1 MQNQTIST
9 ILRNASVFDIK
20 NWREVSLNNQ
30 ANFQGL
36 PDSDSVS
43 RLFEAIKLQKINN
56 YLLVGG
62 IAMLN
67 YNYIDG
73 RNTEDIDLVFDEGQI
88 FRIDGLEVISK
99 DQDFCRAK
107 FENIQ
112 IDLLLTKN
120 KVFKYVL
127 QYCGSRTSYADA
139 TDIAIASPK
148 GLIILKLY
156 ALPSLYHKEQF
167 DRATLY
173 ESDITQLLRKYPVT
187 ITEVLKPLKPPVLLD
202 SDLEE
207 VKNIFLDIQSR
218 IDKERD
224 RFSKFI

>member
-1 MQNQTIST
+1 MQSQTIST

-43 RLFEAIKLQKINN
+43 RLFETIKLQKINN

-67 YNYIDG
+67 YIDG

-88 FRIDGLEVISK
+88 SRIDGLEVISK
-99 DQDFCRAK
+99 DQDFCRAQ

-127 QYCGSRTSYADA
+127 QYCGSKTSYADA

-156 ALPSLYHKEQF
+156 ALPSLYRQGQF

-187 ITEVLKPLKPPVLLD
+187 ITEVLKPLKPPVLLG

-218 IDKERD
+218 INKESD
-224 RFSKFI
+224 RFSKFQ

>member
-1 MQNQTIST
+1 
-9 ILRNASVFDIK
+9 
-20 NWREVSLNNQ
+20 
-30 ANFQGL
+30 
-36 PDSDSVS
+36 
-43 RLFEAIKLQKINN
+43 
-56 YLLVGG
+56 
-62 IAMLN
+62 MLN
-67 YNYIDG
+67 YIEG

-88 FRIDGLEVISK
+88 SRVDGLEVISK
-99 DQDFCRAK
+99 DQDFCRAQ

-112 IDLLLTKN
+112 IDLLLTNN

-127 QYCGSRTSYADA
+127 KHCSSRTSYADA
-139 TDIAIASPK
+139 TDIAIASPM

-156 ALPSLYHKEQF
+156 ALPSLYRQGQF

-187 ITEVLKPLKPPVLLD
+187 ITEVLKPLKPPVLLG

-218 IDKERD
+218 INKERD
-224 RFSKFI
+224 RFSKFQ

>member
-1 MQNQTIST
+1 MQRQTIST

-20 NWREVSLNNQ
+20 NWREVSLSNQ
-30 ANFQGL
+30 PSNQNL
-36 PDSDSVS
+36 PDSESVR
-43 RLFEAIKLQKINN
+43 RLFEVIKLQKIGD

-67 YNYIDG
+67 YIEG

-88 FRIDGLEVISK
+88 SRVNGLEVISK
-99 DQDFCRAK
+99 DQDFCRAQ

-112 IDLLLTKN
+112 IDLLLTNN

-127 QYCGSRTSYADA
+127 KHCSSRTSYADA
-139 TDIAIASPK
+139 TDIAIASPM

-156 ALPSLYHKEQF
+156 ALPALYHKKQF

-187 ITEVLKPLKPPVLLD
+187 ITEVLKPLKPPVLLG

-218 IDKERD
+218 INKERD

>member
-1 MQNQTIST
+1 MQRQTIST

-20 NWREVSLNNQ
+20 NWREVSLSNQ
-30 ANFQGL
+30 SSNQNL
-36 PDSDSVS
+36 PDSESVR
-43 RLFEAIKLQKINN
+43 RLFEMIKLQKIGD

-67 YNYIDG
+67 YIEG

-88 FRIDGLEVISK
+88 SRVDGLEVISK
-99 DQDFCRAK
+99 DQDFCRAQ

-112 IDLLLTKN
+112 IDLLLTNN

-127 QYCGSRTSYADA
+127 KHCRSRTSYADA
-139 TDIAIASPK
+139 TDIAIASPM

-156 ALPSLYHKEQF
+156 ALPSLYRQGQF

-187 ITEVLKPLKPPVLLD
+187 ITEVLKPLKPPVLLG

-218 IDKERD
+218 INKERD
-224 RFSKFI
+224 RFSKFQ

>member
-1 MQNQTIST
+1 MQSQTIST
-9 ILRNASVFDIK
+9 ILRNASVFDVK

-67 YNYIDG
+67 YIDG

-88 FRIDGLEVISK
+88 SRIDGLEVISK
-99 DQDFCRAK
+99 DQDFCRAQ

-127 QYCGSRTSYADA
+127 QYCGSKTSYADA

-156 ALPSLYHKEQF
+156 ALPSLYRQGQF

-187 ITEVLKPLKPPVLLD
+187 ITEVLKPLKSPVLLG

-218 IDKERD
+218 INKESD
-224 RFSKFI
+224 RFSKFQ

>member
-43 RLFEAIKLQKINN
+43 RLFEIIKLQKIDN

-62 IAMLN
+62 IAML
-67 YNYIDG
+67 NYIDG

-88 FRIDGLEVISK
+88 SRIDGLEVISK
-99 DQDFCRAK
+99 DQDFCRAQ

-112 IDLLLTKN
+112 IDLLLTNN

-127 QYCGSRTSYADA
+127 QYCGSKTSYADA
-139 TDIAIASPK
+139 TNIAIASPK
-148 GLIILKLY
+148 GLVILKLY
-156 ALPSLYHKEQF
+156 ALPSLYRQGQF

-187 ITEVLKPLKPPVLLD
+187 ITEVLKPLKPPVLLG

-207 VKNIFLDIQSR
+207 VRNIFLDIQSR
-218 IDKERD
+218 INKESD
-224 RFSKFI
+224 RFSRFQ

>member
-1 MQNQTIST
+1 MQSQTIST

-20 NWREVSLNNQ
+20 NWREISLNNQ
-30 ANFQGL
+30 ANFQSL
-36 PDSDSVS
+36 PDSNSVS
-43 RLFEAIKLQKINN
+43 RLFETIKLQKINN

-67 YNYIDG
+67 YIDG

-88 FRIDGLEVISK
+88 SRIDGLEVISR
-99 DQDFCRAK
+99 DQDFCRAQ

-127 QYCGSRTSYADA
+127 QHCGSITSYADA
-139 TDIAIASPK
+139 TNIAIASPK

-156 ALPSLYHKEQF
+156 ALPSLYSQGNF

-187 ITEVLKPLKPPVLLD
+187 VTEVLKPLKPPVLLG

-207 VKNIFLDIQSR
+207 VRNIFLDIQSR
-218 IDKERD
+218 INKERD
-224 RFSKFI
+224 RFSKFQ

>member
-1 MQNQTIST
+1 M
-9 ILRNASVFDIK
+9 
-20 NWREVSLNNQ
+20 NNQ

-43 RLFEAIKLQKINN
+43 RLFEIIKLQKIDN

-62 IAMLN
+62 IAML
-67 YNYIDG
+67 NYIDG

-88 FRIDGLEVISK
+88 SRIDGLEVISK
-99 DQDFCRAK
+99 DQDFCRAQ

-127 QYCGSRTSYADA
+127 QYYSSRTSYADA

-156 ALPSLYHKEQF
+156 ALPSLYRQGQF

-187 ITEVLKPLKPPVLLD
+187 ITEVLKPLKPPVLLG

-207 VKNIFLDIQSR
+207 VRNIFLDIQSR
-218 IDKERD
+218 INKESD
-224 RFSKFI
+224 RFSRFQ

>member
-1 MQNQTIST
+1 MQRQKIST

-20 NWREVSLNNQ
+20 NWREVSLSNQ
-30 ANFQGL
+30 PSNQNL
-36 PDSDSVS
+36 PDSESVR
-43 RLFEAIKLQKINN
+43 RLFEIIKLQKIGD

-67 YNYIDG
+67 YIEG

-88 FRIDGLEVISK
+88 SRVDGLEVISK
-99 DQDFCRAK
+99 DQDFCRAQ

-112 IDLLLTKN
+112 IDLLLTNN

-127 QYCGSRTSYADA
+127 KYCSSRTSYADA
-139 TDIAIASPK
+139 TDIAIASPM

-156 ALPSLYHKEQF
+156 ALPSLYRQGQF

-187 ITEVLKPLKPPVLLD
+187 ITEVLKPLKPPVLLC

-218 IDKERD
+218 INKERD
-224 RFSKFI
+224 RFSKFQ

>member
-1 MQNQTIST
+1 MQSQTIST

-20 NWREVSLNNQ
+20 NWREISLNNQ

-43 RLFEAIKLQKINN
+43 RLFETIKLQKINN

-67 YNYIDG
+67 YIDG

-88 FRIDGLEVISK
+88 SRIDGLEVISR
-99 DQDFCRAK
+99 DQDFCRAQ

-127 QYCGSRTSYADA
+127 QYCGSTTSYADA
-139 TDIAIASPK
+139 TNIAIASPK

-156 ALPSLYHKEQF
+156 ALSSLYRQGKF
-167 DRATLY
+167 DRATLD
-173 ESDITQLLRKYPVT
+173 ESDITQL
-187 ITEVLKPLKPPVLLD
+187 
-202 SDLEE
+202 
-207 VKNIFLDIQSR
+207 SR
-218 IDKERD
+218 
-224 RFSKFI
+224 

>member
-1 MQNQTIST
+1 MQRQTIST

-20 NWREVSLNNQ
+20 NWREVSLSNQ
-30 ANFQGL
+30 PSNQNL
-36 PDSDSVS
+36 PDSESVR
-43 RLFEAIKLQKINN
+43 RLFEVIKLQKIGD

-67 YNYIDG
+67 YIEG

-88 FRIDGLEVISK
+88 SRVNGLEVISK
-99 DQDFCRAK
+99 DQDFCRAQ

-112 IDLLLTKN
+112 IDLLLTNN

-127 QYCGSRTSYADA
+127 KHCISRTSYADA

-156 ALPSLYHKEQF
+156 ALPSLYRQGQF

-187 ITEVLKPLKPPVLLD
+187 ITEVLKPLKPPVLLG

-218 IDKERD
+218 INKERD
-224 RFSKFI
+224 RFSKFQ